1 MNITPL
7 TKIFIKNI
15 MFRSKNKLL
24 SVMNVEDVLLSIS
37 KAYEAMQPRTFE
49 KRDECKS
56 WAKINNNSKKLL
68 FENIAKYIVDY
79 FNNPSFNFDAWHHE
93 TCDKILNELNLL
105 LTSAGYQEV
114 KYGKAQKI
122 LNVTFKLLYL
132 YDDANTFNHLFKNC
146 HFILDGANL
155 NWYNG
160 ITGSKIGAWSN
171 LNYKEYMDI
180 QINIRK
186 ILMSQIKYP
195 QNPFEAEF
203 YIWADYQ
210 F

>member
-24 SVMNVEDVLLSIS
+24 SIMNEEDVILSVT
-37 KAYEAMQPRTFE
+37 KAYEAMQPRTF
-49 KRDECKS
+49 KKITTT
-56 WAKINNNSKKLL
+56 AKINNSSKKLL
-68 FENIAKYIVDY
+68 FKNIAKYIVDY
-79 FNNPSFNFDAWHHE
+79 FNNPSFDFDAWHHE
-93 TCDKILNELNLL
+93 TCDKILNELNTL
-105 LTSAGYQEV
+105 LTNAGYQAV

-146 HFILDGANL
+146 HFILDDANL

-171 LNYKEYMDI
+171 LKYEEYMDI